1 MDDWTTGK
9 DLLYQAV
16 GLAREL
22 TPQLPE
28 LPDED
33 GAASHWA
40 GLKTVGFF
48 PCEYPLVNIQKT
60 MENHHFEWE
69 NEL

>member
-1 MDDWTTGK
+1 MYPQSQGFWTPPYGSPKMGWTAGRK

-40 GLKTVGFF
+40 GLKTAGF
-48 PCEYPLVNIQKT
+48 C
-60 MENHHFEWE
+60 M
-69 NEL
+69 